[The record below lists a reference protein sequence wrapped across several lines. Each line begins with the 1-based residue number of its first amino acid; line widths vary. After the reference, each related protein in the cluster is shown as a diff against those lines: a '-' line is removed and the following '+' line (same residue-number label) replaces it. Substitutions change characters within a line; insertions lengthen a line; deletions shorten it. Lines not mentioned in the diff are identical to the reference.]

1 MERPVRGKSWGLP
14 CGLTSPSLFWH
25 SCCWEGSFL
34 LLVAGVLD
42 LKRICQ
48 ISAWFPA
55 DDSWWL
61 SLRARSAPPPPHL
74 PLCLCQPLSHLGLRS
89 SPTSSRVR
97 EATAPSCPSSHRG
110 ISPFWE
116 VASLLL
122 FVSLILL
129 KGCLTRGQPWP
140 LGTLFSSDKSAVW
153 VGTWVRLGRSGGDAW
168 WCRLSRTP

>member
-34 LLVAGVLD
+34 ILVAGVWD

-97 EATAPSCPSSHRG
+97 EALPQAVPPLIGGSHHSEKWHHFYCLYHSFYPRDAWPEDSCG
-110 ISPFWE
+110 LWE
-116 VASLLL
+116 HCSLQTGLL
-122 FVSLILL
+122 F
-129 KGCLTRGQPWP
+129 G
-140 LGTLFSSDKSAVW
+140 
-153 VGTWVRLGRSGGDAW
+153 
-168 WCRLSRTP
+168 